1 MRRECSESSV
11 EAQGPGSCFESA
23 LTDHYCVLRPIGE
36 GSFSQV
42 VLARHL
48 LTGVKVAVKVVPK
61 TEGHEPVLREREWLM
76 SLEHANVIQLFQVIE
91 TPRNM
96 YLVMEYAE
104 GGQLRLRI
112 PREGGLPEVKV
123 RRAFREMVQV
133 VHYCHQKGVAHLDLK
148 PENFVVDARG
158 HVKLIDFGL
167 STSIAPGQL
176 LTGFRGTLL
185 YLAPEIIQRKGFEG
199 PPADV
204 WSLGVTLYFMLT
216 GRRPFMASTSKGL
229 QNLVLQASY
238 DIPPHVSPGA
248 RSLIQQLLTV
258 DPTQRPT
265 LEQVMGHPWLSQ
277 GQDPSPSRP
286 SQPLPQR
293 LDPAIMTVIECSE
306 SSVEAQ
312 GPGSCFE
319 SALTDHYCVLRPI
332 GEGSFSQV
340 VLARH
345 LLTGV
350 KVAVKVVP
358 KTEGHEPVLRER
370 EWLMSLEHAN
380 VIQLFQVIET
390 PRNMYLVMEYAEG
403 GQLRLRIPREGGLP
417 EVKVRRAFREMVQV
431 VHYCHQKGVAHLDL
445 KPENFVV
452 DARGHVKLIDF
463 GLSTSIAPGQLLTGF
478 RGTLLYLAPEIIQ
491 RKGFEG
497 PPADVWSLGVTLYFM
512 LTGRRPFMASTSKGL
527 QNLVLQASYDI
538 PPHVSPGARSLIQ
551 QLLTVDPTQRPTL
564 EQVMGHP
571 WLSQGQDPS
580 PTRPSQ
586 PLPQRLDPAIMT
598 VMFDMGFDPYNT
610 WLSLA
615 NRQFDEAMATYLLLQ
630 HQRSQGAG
638 CPLQAKPVRRR
649 VVQDPSPSRPSQPLP
664 QRLDPAI
671 MTVMFDMGF
680 DPYNTW
686 LSLAN
691 RQFDE
696 AMATYLLLQH
706 QRSQGAGCP
715 LQAKPVRRRVV
726 GPRPGPSVDPPSV
739 HPNRC
744 TSEPALLLPH
754 EPQQPEEA
762 KPSGRKDAACA
773 SVPAIPL
780 RFLHEKMPAPRPA
793 SRQDSGPSPGRQGA
807 EGGSSASQG
816 TSTGP
821 AHDRGRGWRR
831 VTRRIAACLRR
842 LCCCLPCVHG
852 PASRRR
858 VAPADGGHRP
868 PRLPNSVVPEIVP
881 T

>member
-293 LDPAIMTVIECSE
+293 LDPAIMTV
-306 SSVEAQ
+306 
-312 GPGSCFE
+312 
-319 SALTDHYCVLRPI
+319 
-332 GEGSFSQV
+332 
-340 VLARH
+340 
-345 LLTGV
+345 
-350 KVAVKVVP
+350 
-358 KTEGHEPVLRER
+358 
-370 EWLMSLEHAN
+370 
-380 VIQLFQVIET
+380 
-390 PRNMYLVMEYAEG
+390 
-403 GQLRLRIPREGGLP
+403 
-417 EVKVRRAFREMVQV
+417 
-431 VHYCHQKGVAHLDL
+431 
-445 KPENFVV
+445 
-452 DARGHVKLIDF
+452 
-463 GLSTSIAPGQLLTGF
+463 
-478 RGTLLYLAPEIIQ
+478 
-491 RKGFEG
+491 
-497 PPADVWSLGVTLYFM
+497 
-512 LTGRRPFMASTSKGL
+512 
-527 QNLVLQASYDI
+527 
-538 PPHVSPGARSLIQ
+538 
-551 QLLTVDPTQRPTL
+551 
-564 EQVMGHP
+564 
-571 WLSQGQDPS
+571 
-580 PTRPSQ
+580 
-586 PLPQRLDPAIMT
+586 
-598 VMFDMGFDPYNT
+598 
-610 WLSLA
+610 
-615 NRQFDEAMATYLLLQ
+615 
-630 HQRSQGAG
+630 
-638 CPLQAKPVRRR
+638 
-649 VVQDPSPSRPSQPLP
+649 
-664 QRLDPAI
+664 
-671 MTVMFDMGF
+671 MFDMGF

-793 SRQDSGPSPGRQGA
+793 SRQDSGPSPGRRGA

-831 VTRRIAACLRR
+831 VTRRIATCLRR